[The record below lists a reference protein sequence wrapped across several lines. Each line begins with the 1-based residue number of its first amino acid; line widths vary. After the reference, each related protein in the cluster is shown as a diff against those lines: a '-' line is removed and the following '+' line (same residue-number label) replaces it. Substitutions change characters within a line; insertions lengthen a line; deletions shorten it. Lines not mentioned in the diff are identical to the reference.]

1 MFLTQMQVNPDE
13 KKLMKKT
20 PQEHFDPHKICY
32 DRL

>member
-20 PQEHFDPHKICY
+20 PQEHFDPHKTRY